1 MINFEKLN
9 VYQDAIVLSLKLY
22 KLTNRFPRHEQ
33 FGLVS
38 QLRRAA
44 VSISLNIA
52 EGSSR
57 TKKEFAHFL
66 DMARGSCYELIPLL
80 KISFELRYIE
90 KSQQEELTQ
99 EVDNLA
105 KRINALKKSLNREQ

>member
-9 VYQDAIVLSLKLY
+9 VYQDAVRLALDIY
-22 KLTNRFPRHEQ
+22 KVTKNFPKDEL
-33 FGLVS
+33 FGIVS

-57 TKKEFAHFL
+57 SKKEFAHFL
-66 DMARGSCYELIPLL
+66 DMARGSCYELVPLL
-80 KISFELRYIE
+80 KISLELKYITKDEYE
-90 KSQQEELTQ
+90 KFYQA
-99 EVDNLA
+99 VNDLA
-105 KRINALKKSLNREQ
+105 KRN

>member
-9 VYQDAIVLSLKLY
+9 VYQDAIVLSLKIY
-22 KLTNRFPRHEQ
+22 KLTNKFPRHEQ
-33 FGLVS
+33 FGFVS

-44 VSISLNIA
+44 VSIALNIA
-52 EGSSR
+52 EGTSR
-57 TKKEFAHFL
+57 SKREFAHFL
-66 DMARGSCYELIPLL
+66 DIARGSCYELIPLL
-80 KISFELRYIE
+80 RLSFELRYIE